1 MAIITPASAP
11 NTSKAPSNK
20 LIEVI
25 DIARPDA
32 NGLSNNSYTDFNI
45 LNSGIVLNNSDSA
58 GTSQLAGSVSANT
71 NYNSGDAASLILA
84 QITGNDISLLEGAL
98 EVFGAE
104 AGVIIAN
111 PSGITCNACSFINA
125 SRVDLVTGSNYNVA
139 TDTFDSIANT
149 NIALID
155 DGFDASSVGILNIQA
170 GSFTNT
176 GGLEANIFNLSVA
189 GDFDYTNR
197 GTITTNTL
205 NLNVGGDF
213 SNNDANNDFVWG
225 ANDTLTVLGTASVV
239 ADSFSNSG
247 TITVSNSSFDITAAS
262 LNNSGTISANS
273 FNTTVSSTANNSFTN
288 TGGVLN
294 ATAFALSVAGDFDNT
309 NRGTITTNT
318 LNLNVGG
325 DFSNNDASSDFVWGA
340 NDTLT
345 VLGTASVV
353 ADSFNNSGNIN
364 VANSSFDIT
373 ATDLTNTG
381 TISANTTLNTTVSS
395 TTNNGFTNTGGVLNA
410 NAFALSVAGDFDNTN
425 RGTITTN
432 TLNLNVGGDFSN
444 NDASS
449 DFVWGANDTLTV
461 LGTASVVADSFN
473 NSGTIAVSNSSF
485 DITAASLNN
494 SGTISANTT
503 LNTTLT
509 STLSGSFDNTGGVL
523 SADTVSLSVAGDFDD
538 TKKGIINANYF
549 NLTAGG
555 SFINDDT
562 NNDFVLAENDSLSIS
577 GDFTI
582 ATNNYIQSG
591 MVDVAGALDISA
603 IGDFTNN
610 TGGDISADTL
620 AITVGGIIDNDG
632 TITTTSLT
640 IDTDTIH
647 NSGDITATTS
657 LNINATNDVFSG
669 GSIITNAL
677 DIEAGRN
684 FANGG
689 TISTNSLEITAG
701 YTVINKGSIA
711 SDSLDV
717 TTDDFFRNLTGG
729 DISVASLNITAGGKV
744 TNTATIDVSGILS
757 ITANNDSA
765 RDDDPAGSFFYVSN
779 RGNITATDLN
789 IAAVDNFYNR
799 GNITADNF
807 QITRAKSVFFL
818 NEEIDSFVGTY
829 DGGNI
834 SLNGDSSFIADGG
847 IIENYGNIDLGNN
860 NLTIIADSFINH
872 VGATIDAATLNLD
885 VSSFIN
891 DGTID
896 AVIVSDTTIDQ

>member
-1 MAIITPASAP
+1 MLNATAFALSVAGDFDYVAEYLGNGTITTNTINLNVGGNFSNNDANNDFTWGANDTLTVLGSASVVADSFNNSGNINVANSSFDITAASLNNSGTISANSFNATVDSFINEASATITAAEC
-11 NTSKAPSNK
+11 NIVYTTYTDSGTITCLDSVAGDTT
-20 LIEVI
+20 II

-32 NGLSNNSYTDFNI
+32 NGLSNNSYETFHIPSN
-45 LNSGIVLNNSDSA
+45 GIVLNNSDSA
-58 GTSQLAGSVSANT
+58 GTSQLAGSISANT

-84 QITGNDISLLEGAL
+84 QVTGNDISLLFGAL

-176 GGLEANIFNLSVA
+176 GGLEANTFNLNVV
-189 GDFDYTNR
+189 GNFDYTNR
-197 GTITTNTL
+197 GTITTNAL

-239 ADSFSNSG
+239 A
-247 TITVSNSSFDITAAS
+247 A
-262 LNNSGTISANS
+262 
-273 FNTTVSSTANNSFTN
+273 
-288 TGGVLN
+288 
-294 ATAFALSVAGDFDNT
+294 
-309 NRGTITTNT
+309 
-318 LNLNVGG
+318 
-325 DFSNNDASSDFVWGA
+325 
-340 NDTLT
+340 
-345 VLGTASVV
+345 
-353 ADSFNNSGNIN
+353 
-364 VANSSFDIT
+364 
-373 ATDLTNTG
+373 
-381 TISANTTLNTTVSS
+381 
-395 TTNNGFTNTGGVLNA
+395 
-410 NAFALSVAGDFDNTN
+410 
-425 RGTITTN
+425 
-432 TLNLNVGGDFSN
+432 
-444 NDASS
+444 
-449 DFVWGANDTLTV
+449 
-461 LGTASVVADSFN
+461 SFN

-485 DITAASLNN
+485 DITATDFTNA
-494 SGTISANTT
+494 GTISANTT
-503 LNTTLT
+503 LNTTLA
-509 STLSGSFDNTGGVL
+509 STANNSFNNTGGVI

-591 MVDVAGALDISA
+591 MVDVDGALDISTM
-603 IGDFTNN
+603 GDFTNN

-669 GSIITNAL
+669 GSITTNAL

-689 TISTNSLEITAG
+689 TISTDSFEITAG

-711 SDSLDV
+711 SDSLDL

-729 DISVASLNITAGGKV
+729 EINVATLNITAGGKV
-744 TNTATIDVSGILS
+744 TNTAN
-757 ITANNDSA
+757 ITVGTLNIIAKNNSS
-765 RDDDPAGSFFYVSN
+765 RTDDTTAFYVAN
-779 RGNITATDLN
+779 RGDITATDLN

-799 GNITADNF
+799 GNITTTSSF
-807 QITRAKSVFFL
+807 TTSAKNVFLL

-834 SLNGDSSFIADGG
+834 SLSGDSSFTADSR
-847 IIENYGNIDLGNN
+847 IENYGNIDLGSNI
-860 NLTIIADSFINH
+860 LDISADSFTNH
-872 VGATIDAATLNLD
+872 AGATIDAATLNLD
-885 VSSFIN
+885 VNSLIQNGFIN
-891 DGTID
+891 
-896 AVIVSDTTIDQ
+896 AVINHQ

>member
-1 MAIITPASAP
+1 MTI
-11 NTSKAPSNK
+11 
-20 LIEVI
+20 
-25 DIARPDA
+25 
-32 NGLSNNSYTDFNI
+32 
-45 LNSGIVLNNSDSA
+45 
-58 GTSQLAGSVSANT
+58 
-71 NYNSGDAASLILA
+71 
-84 QITGNDISLLEGAL
+84 
-98 EVFGAE
+98 
-104 AGVIIAN
+104 
-111 PSGITCNACSFINA
+111 
-125 SRVDLVTGSNYNVA
+125 NVA
-139 TDTFDSIANT
+139 S
-149 NIALID
+149 
-155 DGFDASSVGILNIQA
+155 
-170 GSFTNT
+170 
-176 GGLEANIFNLSVA
+176 
-189 GDFDYTNR
+189 DFDYVADFN
-197 GTITTNTL
+197 GTI
-205 NLNVGGDF
+205 
-213 SNNDANNDFVWG
+213 ANN
-225 ANDTLTVLGTASVV
+225 A
-239 ADSFSNSG
+239 
-247 TITVSNSSFDITAAS
+247 
-262 LNNSGTISANS
+262 
-273 FNTTVSSTANNSFTN
+273 
-288 TGGVLN
+288 
-294 ATAFALSVAGDFDNT
+294 
-309 NRGTITTNT
+309 

-353 ADSFNNSGNIN
+353 AASFNNIGNIN
-364 VANSSFDIT
+364 I
-373 ATDLTNTG
+373 
-381 TISANTTLNTTVSS
+381 
-395 TTNNGFTNTGGVLNA
+395 TNNK
-410 NAFALSVAGDFDNTN
+410 
-425 RGTITTN
+425 
-432 TLNLNVGGDFSN
+432 
-444 NDASS
+444 
-449 DFVWGANDTLTV
+449 
-461 LGTASVVADSFN
+461 
-473 NSGTIAVSNSSF
+473 F

-669 GSIITNAL
+669 GSITTNAL

-689 TISTNSLEITAG
+689 TISTDSFEITAG

-765 RDDDPAGSFFYVSN
+765 RNDDPAGSFFYVSN

-789 IAAVDNFYNR
+789 IAAVDNF
-799 GNITADNF
+799 
-807 QITRAKSVFFL
+807 
-818 NEEIDSFVGTY
+818 
-829 DGGNI
+829 
-834 SLNGDSSFIADGG
+834 NG
-847 IIENYGNIDLGNN
+847 
-860 NLTIIADSFINH
+860 
-872 VGATIDAATLNLD
+872 
-885 VSSFIN
+885 
-891 DGTID
+891 
-896 AVIVSDTTIDQ
+896 